1 LWCGDDI
8 EHWETLHLRP
18 EKSKPS
24 ASTTDTISTVGL
36 PESAMS
42 AEGDDQGPFLLIA
55 VGLPES
61 AMSAEDVSG

>member
-1 LWCGDDI
+1 
-8 EHWETLHLRP
+8 
-18 EKSKPS
+18 
-24 ASTTDTISTVGL
+24 
-36 PESAMS
+36 MS